1 MRSGKVVCDSIIDAI
16 SRKGELLTQWKDM
29 YYVALYGEDDTDC
42 DIPPAEALCITKMAD
57 HGTITTDT
65 CNAARKLAR
74 LLRKMCSNM
83 TDDQINIFVLD
94 CWNHLRNVWIGEMN
108 RVLSK
113 YLADL
118 MRKDLELIDSMLRVT
133 TKFDMVLYSGPSTKN
148 FH

>member
-1 MRSGKVVCDSIIDAI
+1 M
-16 SRKGELLTQWKDM
+16 
-29 YYVALYGEDDTDC
+29 YVALYGEDDTGH
-42 DIPPAEALCITKMAD
+42 DIPPAEDLCITKMAD

-65 CNAARKLAR
+65 CNGARKLAR
-74 LLRKMCSNM
+74 LLKLAIKEKCEANDNM

-118 MRKDLELIDSMLRVT
+118 MR
-133 TKFDMVLYSGPSTKN
+133 
-148 FH
+148 